1 MKGLLLRI
9 AGVLVLVLLT
19 YNPEG
24 WSFVHWVPRDGWSF
38 TPPKAVAGVALTIG
52 WVYVLASS
60 WRSMGFIGTGLAA
73 ALVAALLWWLVDSTQ
88 ASLGA
93 RAITYLALAAI
104 SGVLGIGMSWS
115 RLRRRIARRVDVGQP
130 R

>member
-1 MKGLLLRI
+1 MKGLLLRF
-9 AGVLVLVLLT
+9 AGALALVLLT

-24 WSFVHWVPRDGWSF
+24 WSYLHWLPRGGWSV

-52 WVYVLASS
+52 WVFVLVTS

-73 ALVAALLWWLVDSTQ
+73 ALVGTLLWWLVDATQ

-93 RAITYLALAAI
+93 RAITYLALLAI
-104 SGVLGIGMSWS
+104 AGVLGVGMSWS
-115 RLRRRIARRVDVGQP
+115 RLRRSLARRVEVGGS